1 MPIGIIIN
9 SAAVAVGGILG
20 TLLGNR
26 MSESFKENLTMVF
39 GACAMCMGISSIAK
53 MENMPAVI
61 LAVILG
67 TCLGLAIHLGRLI
80 NSAGLRMQGFI
91 SRFVSPP
98 KGIAQKDFEQQ
109 LVTAIVLFCSSGTGI
124 YGAIVSGMN
133 GDHSILL
140 TKSVL
145 DLPTAMIFACTLG
158 AVVSLIALPQFVI
171 FLLLYLLATVIFPLT
186 TPSMIN
192 DFRACGGLIV
202 FVTGFRM
209 IRVKNFPVA
218 DMIPSMILVMPI
230 SWLWTAYILPVLT

>member
-1 MPIGIIIN
+1 
-9 SAAVAVGGILG
+9 
-20 TLLGNR
+20 
-26 MSESFKENLTMVF
+26 
-39 GACAMCMGISSIAK
+39 
-53 MENMPAVI
+53 
-61 LAVILG
+61 
-67 TCLGLAIHLGRLI
+67 
-80 NSAGLRMQGFI
+80 
-91 SRFVSPP
+91 
-98 KGIAQKDFEQQ
+98 
-109 LVTAIVLFCSSGTGI
+109 
-124 YGAIVSGMN
+124 
-133 GDHSILL
+133 
-140 TKSVL
+140 
-145 DLPTAMIFACTLG
+145 MIFACTLG